1 MRVKAYRMAAPLVAA
16 AMLSLASVPAS
27 AGAVRDVQ
35 AEALSNRLFPLLGA
49 LGQDT
54 SAMAALMA
62 RPEVAAML
70 RARQERREAC
80 AADLGCLAQAMIWTP
95 AESAALSGAA
105 VQPANLGRADDGTAA
120 QAAREIAGVNAIVRT
135 FGLGQVPAYPQI
147 DGAGTID
154 PQEARA
160 RLQAA
165 AWLAQTPR
173 ASSVQALDPSI
184 EFALAL
190 LDGSDR
196 TDAIGFEPLM
206 SGLNAPAM
214 KRAKSLDWKRYRYSA
229 MIVTGVGPEV
239 DDMAVSPFGKYH
251 LRLAA
256 SRFAAGDVPFI
267 IVTGGR
273 AHPRATRFVEAEQ
286 MRKALIERYG
296 VPAEAIVIEPYA
308 RHTTTN
314 LRNATRLLVAMG
326 APLDKDT
333 VIVCNPGQSASIESP
348 AFVQRNL
355 AELGYQP
362 GQVGRRVSPTELEF
376 RPSPQSARIDPRDPL
391 DP

>member
-1 MRVKAYRMAAPLVAA
+1 MAAPLVAA